1 MMLYS
6 LSIIALFI
14 LATAVIS
21 AGLGLSILS
30 DNSRDIIRT
39 AWKNFRLLC
48 LVVITICIV
57 ALIINH

>member
-30 DNSRDIIRT
+30 DNPRDIIRT